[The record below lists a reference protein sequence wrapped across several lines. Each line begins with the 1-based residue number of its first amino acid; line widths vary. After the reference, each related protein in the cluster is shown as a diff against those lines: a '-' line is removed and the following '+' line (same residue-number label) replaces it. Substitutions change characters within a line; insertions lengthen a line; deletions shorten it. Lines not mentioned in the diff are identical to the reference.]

1 MSYTDIVVAGD
12 RLVAQYLDPVTKFG
26 QVTSGFDV
34 VSRELAVCKQTG
46 KTYKLNRRGRAAAL
60 FIGNFKVVGRI

>member
-26 QVTSGFDV
+26 TVTSGFDV
-34 VSRELAVCKQTG
+34 VSKDLARCKHTG
-46 KTYKLNRRGRAAAL
+46 KTYKLNRRGNNAAL
-60 FIGNFKVVGRI
+60 FVGNFKVVGRI